1 MSIWIVIGMFFLV
14 ATIATS
20 IIHYKLLN
28 ENGLKSFIY
37 FLIFV
42 LAGEVTGVVLAKVY
56 GTNVV
61 FYNIFTSIQTA
72 YYLFLIQSSI
82 LSVKIKRIIGVCTG
96 VFILSYIINYFF
108 VQNIHTELVSYT
120 FTIGCLFITL
130 SSMYFFYELLHSD
143 KIENYAT
150 YVRFWIILGVFIF
163 YTCNIPY
170 MSIYNYLSVN
180 YNTIL
185 NAYYK
190 IIEILAYIMYVFF
203 IIGIIWS
210 SKRK

>member
-1 MSIWIVIGMFFLV
+1 MSIWIFIGMLFLV

-20 IIHYKLLN
+20 IIHYKLLK
-28 ENGLKSFIY
+28 EYGLETFPY
-37 FLIFV
+37 FLFFV
-42 LAGEVTGVVLAKVY
+42 LAGELTGVLLARIY
-56 GTNVV
+56 HTNVV
-61 FYNIFTSIQTA
+61 FYNIFTSIQTG

-82 LSVKIKRIIGVCTG
+82 VSVKIRRIIVACAC
-96 VFILSYIINYFF
+96 VFILASVVNCFF
-108 VQNIHTELVSYT
+108 IQNIRTELVSYT
-120 FTIGCLFITL
+120 FTIGCLLITL
-130 SSMYFFYELLHSD
+130 SAMYFFYELLHSN

-150 YVRFWIILGVFIF
+150 YPRFWIILGVFIF

-170 MSIYNYLSVN
+170 MSVYNYLFVN
-180 YNTIL
+180 FKTIL

>member
-1 MSIWIVIGMFFLV
+1 MILWTFIGVLVLV
-14 ATIATS
+14 ATITLS
-20 IIHYKLLN
+20 FIHYKLLKI
-28 ENGLKSFIY
+28 NGLIVFPY

-42 LAGEVTGVVLAKVY
+42 LLGELTGLLLAKIY
-56 GTNVV
+56 HTNVV
-61 FYNIFTSIQTA
+61 FYNIFTSIQIA
-72 YYLFLIQSSI
+72 YYLFLIQRSI
-82 LSVKIKRIIGVCTG
+82 FSRKIKKIIAACT
-96 VFILSYIINYFF
+96 VIFILISIINYFF
-108 VQNIHTELVSYT
+108 VQNIRTELVSYT

-130 SSMYFFYELLHSD
+130 SAIYFFYELLHSNQ
-143 KIENYAT
+143 IENYAT
-150 YVRFWIILGVFIF
+150 YLRFWIILGLFIF

-170 MSIYNYLSVN
+170 MSVYNYLSVN

-190 IIEILAYIMYVFF
+190 IIEILAYIMYMFF

>member
-1 MSIWIVIGMFFLV
+1 MSIWIFIGMFFLV

-28 ENGLKSFIY
+28 ENGLKSFPY
-37 FLIFV
+37 FLVFV
-42 LAGEVTGVVLAKVY
+42 LAGELTGILLAKIY
-56 GTNVV
+56 HTNVV
-61 FYNIFTSIQTA
+61 FYNVFTSIQTA
-72 YYLFLIQSSI
+72 YYLFLIQSSV
-82 LSVKIKRIIGVCTG
+82 LSVKIKRIIAFCTG
-96 VFILSYIINYFF
+96 GFILGSILNYFF

-150 YVRFWIILGVFIF
+150 NIRFWIILGVFIF

-170 MSIYNYLSVN
+170 MSVYNYLSVN
-180 YNTIL
+180 YKTIL

-210 SKRK
+210 SKKK

>member
-1 MSIWIVIGMFFLV
+1 MNIWTAIGLCFLV
-14 ATIATS
+14 ATIVTS
-20 IIHYKLLN
+20 FIHYKLLN
-28 ENGLKSFIY
+28 ENGLKSFPY
-37 FLIFV
+37 FLLFV
-42 LAGEVTGVVLAKVY
+42 LAGELTGFLLAKIY

-61 FYNIFTSIQTA
+61 FYNLFTSIQTA
-72 YYLFLIQSSI
+72 YYLFLIHSSVQSI
-82 LSVKIKRIIGVCTG
+82 KIKQIIAVCTG
-96 VFILSYIINYFF
+96 VFILSFILNYFF

-130 SSMYFFYELLHSD
+130 SAMYFFYELLHSD

-150 YVRFWIILGVFIF
+150 YIRFWIILGVFIF

-170 MSIYNYLSVN
+170 MSVYNYLSVN
-180 YNTIL
+180 YQTIL
-185 NAYYK
+185 NAYFK